1 MFDRKTHWEKIYGE
15 KKPNEVSWYQENP
28 QKSLDLITSTDVSKE
43 EPVIDVGGG
52 ASLLVDMLLEQGF
65 QNVTVLDISEKALQ
79 YAQQRLGELEGKVKW
94 LVSDITEFES
104 TEKFGLW
111 HDRAVFHFL
120 TEKIDREKYVARVR
134 RSLKKGGYLILSAF
148 AKDGPDKCSNLN
160 VRQYD
165 AALVREE
172 FGEGFDLLQET
183 SEIHQTPWGKDQK
196 FEYFLLKRKGTEGQN
211 E

>member
-1 MFDRKTHWEKIYGE
+1 MFDRKAHWEKIYGE
-15 KKPNEVSWYQENP
+15 KKPHEVSWYQSNP
-28 QKSLDLITSTDVSKE
+28 QKSLELIASTGISKE

-52 ASLLVDMLLEQGF
+52 ASLLVDMLLEKGF

-120 TEKIDREKYVARVR
+120 TEKIDRDKYFARVK
-134 RSLKKGGYLILSAF
+134 RSLKKGGFLILCAF

-165 AALVREE
+165 ASLVREE